1 MSLIHLNIGSNQN
14 RRSNIRLAVESLE
27 LHFSDIVLSSLF
39 ESPSEGFKGNDFY
52 NVGVNINTL
61 KTANEVVDI
70 LRDIENSL
78 GRDRSLPKFSS
89 RIIDLDLVLY
99 GGIIDEALNV
109 PRKDILKYAF
119 VLAPL
124 AELNPEE
131 IHPIEGISY
140 QNLWKTF
147 QSNQDY
153 ILRQYNVENLMNK

>member
-1 MSLIHLNIGSNQN
+1 MSIVHLNIGSNQN
-14 RRSNIRLAVESLE
+14 RRTNIRLAIKALKQY
-27 LHFSDIVLSSLF
+27 FSNIVLSSLF

-52 NVGVNINTL
+52 NVGVNIGTL
-61 KTANEVVDI
+61 KTSNEVVDI
-70 LRDIENSL
+70 LRDIESSL

-89 RIIDLDLVLY
+89 RMIDLDLVLY
-99 GGIIDEALNV
+99 GGIIDDTLNV

-131 IHPIEGISY
+131 IHPLEGTSY

-147 QSNQDY
+147 QSKQDY
-153 ILRQYNVENLMNK
+153 NLKKYNIEKLFE

>member
-1 MSLIHLNIGSNQN
+1 MSIVHLNVGSNQN
-14 RRSNIRLAVESLE
+14 RRTNIRLAIKALE
-27 LHFSDIVLSSLF
+27 LYFPDIVLSSLF

-52 NVGVNINTL
+52 NVGVNITTL
-61 KTANEVVDI
+61 KTSSEVVDI

-89 RIIDLDLVLY
+89 RMIDLD
-99 GGIIDEALNV
+99 GGIIDDTLNV

-131 IHPIEGISY
+131 IHPLEGASY

-147 QSNQDY
+147 QSKQDF
-153 ILRQYNVENLMNK
+153 ILRQYNVEKLFK

>member
-1 MSLIHLNIGSNQN
+1 MSLVHLNIGSNQN
-14 RRSNIRLAVESLE
+14 RHGNIRLAIQSLE
-27 LHFSDIVLSSLF
+27 QCFSDIVLSSLF

-52 NVGVNINTL
+52 NVGVNITTL
-61 KTANEVVDI
+61 KTTNEVVDI

-78 GRDRSLPKFSS
+78 GRDRSLQKFSS

-99 GGIIDEALNV
+99 DGIIDETLNV

-131 IHPIEGISY
+131 IHPLKGTSY
-140 QNLWKTF
+140 QSLWKTF
-147 QSNQDY
+147 QSEQDF
-153 ILRQYNVENLMNK
+153 ILRQYNIEKLFE

>member
-1 MSLIHLNIGSNQN
+1 MSLVHLNIGSNQN
-14 RRSNIRLAVESLE
+14 RRTNIRLAVESLE

-52 NVGVNINTL
+52 NVGMNITTL
-61 KTANEVVDI
+61 KTTNEVVDI

-99 GGIIDEALNV
+99 GGIIEETLNV

-131 IHPIEGISY
+131 IHPLEGTSY
-140 QNLWKTF
+140 QSLWKTF
-147 QSNQDY
+147 QTEQDF
-153 ILRQYNVENLMNK
+153 ILRQYNIEKLFE

>member
-1 MSLIHLNIGSNQN
+1 MSLVHLNIGSNQN
-14 RRSNIRLAVESLE
+14 RRNNIRLAIESLE
-27 LHFSDIVLSSLF
+27 LHFSDILLSSLF

-52 NVGVNINTL
+52 NVGANITTL
-61 KTANEVVDI
+61 KTTNEVVDI

-78 GRDRSLPKFSS
+78 GRDRSFPKFSS

-99 GGIIDEALNV
+99 GGIIDETLNV

-131 IHPIEGISY
+131 IHPLEGTSY
-140 QNLWKTF
+140 QSLWKTF
-147 QSNQDY
+147 QSEQDF
-153 ILRQYNVENLMNK
+153 ILRQYNIEKLFE

>member
-1 MSLIHLNIGSNQN
+1 MSIVHLNIGSNQN
-14 RRSNIRLAVESLE
+14 RRTNIRFSIKALE
-27 LHFSDIVLSSLF
+27 EYFSEIVLSSLF

-52 NVGVNINTL
+52 NVGVNITTL
-61 KTANEVVDI
+61 KTSNQVVDI

-89 RIIDLDLVLY
+89 RMIDLDLVLY
-99 GGIIDEALNV
+99 GGIIDETLNV

-124 AELNPEE
+124 AELNPEA
-131 IHPIEGISY
+131 IHPLEGTSY

-147 QSNQDY
+147 QSKQDY
-153 ILRQYNVENLMNK
+153 NLRQYNVEKLFE

>member
-1 MSLIHLNIGSNQN
+1 MSIVHLNVGSNQN
-14 RRSNIRLAVESLE
+14 RRINIRLAIKDLE
-27 LHFSDIVLSSLF
+27 QYFLNIVLSSLF

-52 NVGVNINTL
+52 NVGVNITTL
-61 KTANEVVDI
+61 KTSNEVVDI

-89 RIIDLDLVLY
+89 RMIDLDLVLY
-99 GGIIDEALNV
+99 GGIIDETLNV

-124 AELNPEE
+124 AELNPEA
-131 IHPIEGISY
+131 IHPLEGTSY

-147 QSNQDY
+147 QSKQDY
-153 ILRQYNVENLMNK
+153 NLKKYNIEKLFE

>member
-1 MSLIHLNIGSNQN
+1 MSLVHLNIGSNQN
-14 RRSNIRLAVESLE
+14 RRTNIRLAIESLE
-27 LHFSDIVLSSLF
+27 LHFSDILLSSLF

-52 NVGVNINTL
+52 NVGVNITTL
-61 KTANEVVDI
+61 KTSNEVVDI

-89 RIIDLDLVLY
+89 RMIDLDLVLY
-99 GGIIDEALNV
+99 SDIIDETLNV
-109 PRKDILKYAF
+109 LRKDILKYAF

-131 IHPIEGISY
+131 IHPLEGTSY

-147 QSNQDY
+147 QSEQNY
-153 ILRQYNVENLMNK
+153 NLKQYNVEKLFE

>member
-1 MSLIHLNIGSNQN
+1 MSLVHLNIGSNQN
-14 RRSNIRLAVESLE
+14 RRGNIRLAIQSLE
-27 LHFSDIVLSSLF
+27 QFFSDIALSSLF
-39 ESPSEGFKGNDFY
+39 ESPSAGFNGNDFY
-52 NVGVNINTL
+52 NIGVNITTL
-61 KTANEVVDI
+61 KTSHEVFDI

-99 GGIIDEALNV
+99 GGIIDDSLNV

-124 AELNPEE
+124 AELNPEA
-131 IHPIEGISY
+131 IHPLEGISY

-147 QSNQDY
+147 QSKQDY
-153 ILRQYNVENLMNK
+153 DLRQYNVEKLFE

>member
-1 MSLIHLNIGSNQN
+1 MSIVHLNVGSNQN
-14 RRSNIRLAVESLE
+14 RRINIRLAIKAIEQY
-27 LHFSDIVLSSLF
+27 FSNIVLSSLF

-52 NVGVNINTL
+52 NVGVNITTL
-61 KTANEVVDI
+61 KTSNEVVDI

-89 RIIDLDLVLY
+89 RMIDLDLVLY
-99 GGIIDEALNV
+99 GGIIDETLNV

-124 AELNPEE
+124 AELNPEA
-131 IHPIEGISY
+131 IHPLESTSY

-147 QSNQDY
+147 QSKQDY
-153 ILRQYNVENLMNK
+153 NLKKYNIEKLFE

>member
-1 MSLIHLNIGSNQN
+1 MSIVHLNIGSNQN
-14 RRSNIRLAVESLE
+14 RRTNIRLAIQALE
-27 LHFSDIVLSSLF
+27 QYFSNIVLSSLF

-52 NVGVNINTL
+52 NVGVNITTL
-61 KTANEVVDI
+61 KTSNEVVDI
-70 LRDIENSL
+70 LHDIENSL

-99 GGIIDEALNV
+99 GGIIDETLNV

-131 IHPIEGISY
+131 IHPLECTSY
-140 QNLWKTF
+140 QSLWKTF
-147 QSNQDY
+147 QTEQDF
-153 ILRQYNVENLMNK
+153 ILRQYNIDKLFE

>member
-1 MSLIHLNIGSNQN
+1 MNLVHLNIGSNQN
-14 RRSNIRLAVESLE
+14 RQTNIRLAIESLE

-52 NVGVNINTL
+52 NVGVNITTL
-61 KTANEVVDI
+61 KTTNEVVDI

-99 GGIIDEALNV
+99 GGIIDETLNV

-124 AELNPEE
+124 AELNPQE
-131 IHPIEGISY
+131 IHPLEGTSY
-140 QNLWKTF
+140 HSLWKTF
-147 QSNQDY
+147 QSEQDF
-153 ILRQYNVENLMNK
+153 ILRQYNIEKLF

>member
-1 MSLIHLNIGSNQN
+1 MSIAHLNIGSNQN
-14 RRSNIRLAVESLE
+14 RRTNIRLAIQALE
-27 LHFSDIVLSSLF
+27 QYFSEIVLSSLF

-52 NVGVNINTL
+52 NVGVNITTL
-61 KTANEVVDI
+61 KTSNQVVDI

-78 GRDRSLPKFSS
+78 GRDRSLLKFSS

-99 GGIIDEALNV
+99 GGIIDETLNV

-124 AELNPEE
+124 AELNPEA
-131 IHPIEGISY
+131 IHPLEGTSY

-147 QSNQDY
+147 QSKQDY
-153 ILRQYNVENLMNK
+153 NLRQYNVEKLFE

>member
-1 MSLIHLNIGSNQN
+1 MSLVHLNIGSNQN

-52 NVGVNINTL
+52 NVGVNITTL
-61 KTANEVVDI
+61 KTTNEVVDI

-89 RIIDLDLVLY
+89 RMIDLDLVLY
-99 GGIIDEALNV
+99 GRIIDETLNV

-131 IHPIEGISY
+131 IHPLEGASY
-140 QNLWKTF
+140 QSLWKTF
-147 QSNQDY
+147 QSEQDF
-153 ILRQYNVENLMNK
+153 ILRQYNIEKLFE

>member
-1 MSLIHLNIGSNQN
+1 MSIVHLNIGSNQN
-14 RRSNIRLAVESLE
+14 RRTNIRLAIKALE
-27 LHFSDIVLSSLF
+27 QYFSNIVLSSLF

-52 NVGVNINTL
+52 NVGVNITTS
-61 KTANEVVDI
+61 KTTNEVVDI

-89 RIIDLDLVLY
+89 RMIDLDLVLY
-99 GGIIDEALNV
+99 GGIIDDSLNV

-131 IHPIEGISY
+131 IHPLEGTSY
-140 QNLWKTF
+140 QSLWKTF
-147 QSNQDY
+147 QSEQDF
-153 ILRQYNVENLMNK
+153 ILRQYNIEKLFE

>member
-1 MSLIHLNIGSNQN
+1 MSIVHLNIGSNQN
-14 RRSNIRLAVESLE
+14 RRTNIRLAIKALE
-27 LHFSDIVLSSLF
+27 QHFSNIELSSLF

-52 NVGVNINTL
+52 NVGVNITTS
-61 KTANEVVDI
+61 KTTNEVVDI

-89 RIIDLDLVLY
+89 RMIDLDLVLY
-99 GGIIDEALNV
+99 GRIIDEALNI

-131 IHPIEGISY
+131 IHPLEGTSY
-140 QNLWKTF
+140 QSLWKTF
-147 QSNQDY
+147 QSEQDF
-153 ILRQYNVENLMNK
+153 ILRQYNIEKLFE

>member
-1 MSLIHLNIGSNQN
+1 MSIVHLNVGSNQN
-14 RRSNIRLAVESLE
+14 RRINIRLAIKAIEQY
-27 LHFSDIVLSSLF
+27 FSNIVLSSLF

-52 NVGVNINTL
+52 NVGVNITTV
-61 KTANEVVDI
+61 KTSSEVVDI

-89 RIIDLDLVLY
+89 RMIDLDLVLY
-99 GGIIDEALNV
+99 GGIIDDTLNV

-124 AELNPEE
+124 AELNPEA
-131 IHPIEGISY
+131 IHPLEGTSY

-147 QSNQDY
+147 QSKQDY
-153 ILRQYNVENLMNK
+153 NLKKYNIEKLFE

>member
-14 RRSNIRLAVESLE
+14 RRSNICLAVKSLE
-27 LHFSDIVLSSLF
+27 LHFSDIILSSLF

-52 NVGVNINTL
+52 NVGVNITTL
-61 KTANEVVDI
+61 KTTNEVVDI

-89 RIIDLDLVLY
+89 RMIDLDLVIY
-99 GGIIDEALNV
+99 GGIIDETLNV

-124 AELNPEE
+124 AELNPKE
-131 IHPIEGISY
+131 IHPLEGTSY
-140 QNLWKTF
+140 QSLWKTF
-147 QSNQDY
+147 QSKQDF
-153 ILRQYNVENLMNK
+153 ILRQYNIEKLFE

>member
-52 NVGVNINTL
+52 NVGVNITTL
-61 KTANEVVDI
+61 KTSNEVVDI

-89 RIIDLDLVLY
+89 RMIDLDLVLY
-99 GGIIDEALNV
+99 GGIIDDSLNV

-124 AELNPEE
+124 AELNPEA
-131 IHPIEGISY
+131 IHPLEGTSY
-140 QNLWKTF
+140 QNLWKIF
-147 QSNQDY
+147 QSKQDY
-153 ILRQYNVENLMNK
+153 NLRQYNVEKLFE

>member
-1 MSLIHLNIGSNQN
+1 MSIVHLNIGSNQN
-14 RRSNIRLAVESLE
+14 RRTNIRLAIKALE
-27 LHFSDIVLSSLF
+27 QYFSNIVLSSLF

-52 NVGVNINTL
+52 NVGVNITTL
-61 KTANEVVDI
+61 KTSNEVVDI

-78 GRDRSLPKFSS
+78 GRDRSLTKFSS

-124 AELNPEE
+124 AELNPEA
-131 IHPIEGISY
+131 IHPLECTSY

-147 QSNQDY
+147 QSKQDY
-153 ILRQYNVENLMNK
+153 NLRQYNVEKLFE

>member
-52 NVGVNINTL
+52 NVGVNITTA
-61 KTANEVVDI
+61 KTSNEVVDI
-70 LRDIENSL
+70 LHDIENSL

-99 GGIIDEALNV
+99 GGIIDETLNV

-124 AELNPEE
+124 AELNPEV
-131 IHPIEGISY
+131 IHPLEGSSY
-140 QNLWKTF
+140 QNLWKIF
-147 QSNQDY
+147 QSKQDY
-153 ILRQYNVENLMNK
+153 NLRQYNVEKLFE